1 MLFRSGTSERD
12 KREILPLVNICAPL
26 LRGSL
31 VRHAV
36 GGYLL
41 PVGLCLLSVLGVFVV
56 FLLWRSPQVGRSPPN
71 IFQSVHGLH
80 QDPAGGAL
88 FLQLRGNAPSM
99 PNICGFSV
107 HLLRSVSVRRCGE
120 CVGSFPLV
128 SDYMRTPLL
137 ALGASVNILKI
148 IRLTL
153 SGWGAA
159 DGRAGRKETGE
170 ARTAD
175 RGGRAEFGEKETAG
189 AGEHKKSR

>member
-1 MLFRSGTSERD
+1 M
-12 KREILPLVNICAPL
+12 
-26 LRGSL
+26 
-31 VRHAV
+31 
-36 GGYLL
+36 
-41 PVGLCLLSVLGVFVV
+41 PVGLCLLSVLGVFAV

-88 FLQLRGNAPSM
+88 SLQLRGNAPSV

-128 SDYMRTPLL
+128 FDYMRTPLL

-153 SGWGAA
+153 SWWGRRMPEQEER
-159 DGRAGRKETGE
+159 DGRSTDSRQKRTGGSW
-170 ARTAD
+170 RQGD
-175 RGGRAEFGEKETAG
+175 SRSRRA
-189 AGEHKKSR
+189 